1 VKVLIIDDDPDALEV
16 AKARLTKEG
25 LDIVCVQGGV
35 LGLKAAR
42 REEPDLI
49 LLDLDMPDISGFDVC
64 RSLKADTELCM
75 IPVLFLSGSTTPE
88 DKIIGLD
95 LGAVDYVT
103 KPFDAFELRARV
115 RAALRTKHLQDMLFE
130 HAHIDPLT
138 GLPNRRALMERLQQE
153 WARLE
158 RHGGRLSFI
167 MADIDYFKNIN
178 DRFGHH
184 VGDKVLQQVAGAVIG
199 QCREDD
205 LPTRFGGDEL
215 AIVVPGE
222 NATMAVHLA
231 ERCRRAIAKACV
243 AVQHEMVTVTA
254 SFGVADSEGI
264 SSLGALMKRA
274 DEALYRAKNA
284 GRDQVQSYAENVAHA
299 APLPV
304 VPIDANNSDSAE
316 PSPFALP

>member
-1 VKVLIIDDDPDALEV
+1 M
-16 AKARLTKEG
+16 
-25 LDIVCVQGGV
+25 

-42 REEPDLI
+42 SEEPDLI

-64 RSLKADTELCM
+64 RSLKADAELCM

-88 DKIIGLD
+88 DKIVGLD

-153 WARLE
+153 WARIE

-167 MADIDYFKNIN
+167 MADIDDFKSVN

-184 VGDKVLQQVAGAVIG
+184 VGDKILQKVAGA
-199 QCREDD
+199 
-205 LPTRFGGDEL
+205 
-215 AIVVPGE
+215 
-222 NATMAVHLA
+222 H
-231 ERCRRAIAKACV
+231 RRAMPRKRLAGAIRRRRVRHRGSRRDRGHGRSSGRALPARNRQGVRRRAARNGFGHGKFRRGRYAKACPRS
-243 AVQHEMVTVTA
+243 A
-254 SFGVADSEGI
+254 S
-264 SSLGALMKRA
+264 
-274 DEALYRAKNA
+274 
-284 GRDQVQSYAENVAHA
+284 
-299 APLPV
+299 
-304 VPIDANNSDSAE
+304 
-316 PSPFALP
+316 

>member
-1 VKVLIIDDDPDALEV
+1 MKVLIIDDDPDALEV
-16 AKARLTKEG
+16 ARARLMKEA

-64 RSLKADTELCM
+64 RSLKADSELCM

-88 DKIIGLD
+88 DKIAGLD

-138 GLPNRRALMERLQQE
+138 GLPNRRALTERLQQE
-153 WARLE
+153 WARIE
-158 RHGGRLSFI
+158 RHGGHLSFI
-167 MADIDYFKNIN
+167 MADVDCFKTIN

-184 VGDKVLQQVAGAVIG
+184 VGDKILQQVAGALTG

-205 LPTRFGGDEL
+205 LPSRFGGDEL
-215 AIVVPGE
+215 AIVVPNE
-222 NATMAVHLA
+222 TAATAVHLA
-231 ERCRRAIAKACV
+231 ERCRREIAKACV
-243 AVQHEMVTVTA
+243 VVQQEVIAVTA
-254 SFGVADSEGI
+254 SFGVADSEGV
-264 SSLGALMKRA
+264 SSLGVLMKRA
-274 DEALYRAKNA
+274 DEALYRAKEA
-284 GRDQVQSYAENVAHA
+284 GRNQVQSYDATAASA
-299 APLPV
+299 APPLSAPVAATPFDSSELP
-304 VPIDANNSDSAE
+304 SATQ
-316 PSPFALP
+316 